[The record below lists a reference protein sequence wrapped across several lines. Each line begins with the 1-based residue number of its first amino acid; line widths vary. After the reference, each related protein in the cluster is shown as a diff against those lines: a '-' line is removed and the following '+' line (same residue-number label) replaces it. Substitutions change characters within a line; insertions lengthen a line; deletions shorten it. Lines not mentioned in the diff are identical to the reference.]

1 MNNFDF
7 VVHIGTRAPE
17 KKPNNVLNTPLAN
30 WALDEAYK
38 WAESKADKNIFAAN
52 AKVYIESI
60 EANREYEP
68 REPDKADY
76 LQLLYVIEIN
86 LFLLLER
93 NFLLHDNQ
101 LYLHILYLFPLYVSF
116 IVFSF

>member
-60 EANREYEP
+60 EANREYER

-76 LQLLYVIEIN
+76 LQLLYILAN
-86 LFLLLER
+86 LRYWRGSLAKLARQELKRYTESLPR
-93 NFLLHDNQ
+93 
-101 LYLHILYLFPLYVSF
+101 
-116 IVFSF
+116 